1 MAGQDYHDLFAW
13 QHAMNL
19 VESVYRLTREWPKEE
34 AYALTNQIRRAAVS
48 VPSNI
53 AEGQGRNTT
62 KEFVHFLGV
71 ANGSLR
77 ELETQ
82 ILIAARLQYTDEP
95 TCAMVMKQAT
105 DAGNL
110 LRGLIRSLRE

>member
-1 MAGQDYHDLFAW
+1 VAGQDYRDLFAW
-13 QHAMNL
+13 QHAIDL
-19 VESVYRLTREWPKEE
+19 VESIYRLTREWPKEE

-48 VPSNI
+48 IPSNI

-71 ANGSLR
+71 ANGSVR

-82 ILIAARLQYTDEP
+82 ILIAARLHYTDEAA
-95 TCAMVMKQAT
+95 CAAIMKQAT
-105 DAGNL
+105 DTGNL